1 MRNEI
6 GEDEGQSS
14 SHKLNINDDIT
25 NEIILLGISSV
36 ILLVKMLRHHMIS
49 ICLKSHYNTIFNSLN
64 IYWINFL
71 INIFTDILYYQVNF
85 VDKQKF
91 FINIS
96 IYIYQFSSTRYF
108 EFIELFI
115 YDMMLEFEISS
126 VLFK

>member
-14 SHKLNINDDIT
+14 GHKLNINDDIT
-25 NEIILLGISSV
+25 NEIILSGISSV
-36 ILLVKMLRHHMIS
+36 ILLVKMLCHHMIS
-49 ICLKSHYNTIFNSLN
+49 IFLKSHYNTIFNSLS

-108 EFIELFI
+108 EFIKLFI
-115 YDMMLEFEISS
+115 YDMMLEFSS